1 MILSL
6 VWSVAAPY
14 GAVFAFEE
22 RAGEPEIV
30 EANPPMAEDVAPVAE
45 QPAALAVPAEENSP
59 AIAVV
64 TEAPPATVTPSL
76 KSVSAAVTTL
86 PSPIVPT
93 GPVVISAF
101 EFRQEHGFEF
111 VELRNFDDDYAD
123 VNDMSVR
130 LLYSTLSTDYECE
143 IPLHGYMRSNSYVTY
158 VQSSLAATNP
168 GAYTMDGCPTPAA
181 GSLFDKEIQ
190 VYRGDQLVESVRIAE
205 SDMGG
210 QTIKQW
216 ERKGFTASALKGI
229 ISDDFKTSTRAAYTS
244 TFYEPPMAPTLQF
257 LEIFP
262 RALACSSAS
271 SLPTCQPY
279 VKVKN
284 IGSDEIDLSEFRL
297 RNGSLTARSSSY
309 NTSTLTGKIAPGAFL
324 AITRDALG
332 KSLAINNE
340 DGATWLE
347 DAYGLY
353 TYPNTDTPY
362 ANAELVAQMG
372 RSWAYD
378 MTNGMWR
385 WGSPSPYSEQ
395 NEFPGP
401 EVPGK
406 GAVGDE
412 LKPCRDDQY
421 RSEET
426 NRCRAISTTSG
437 LTPCKEGQY
446 RSEETNRCRSIA
458 STAASVL
465 KPCGDDQFR
474 NPSTNR
480 CKKIASSEDPTDC
493 GEGRERNPATN
504 RCRNVTLSDVPAAAF
519 AVEPI
524 KDSATAF
531 VGWWALGGVA
541 TLALGYAG
549 WEWRREIAG
558 VARRA
563 TTFLRSRP

>member
-14 GAVFAFEE
+14 GAVFAFQEP
-22 RAGEPEIV
+22 AIEPETIK
-30 EANPPMAEDVAPVAE
+30 ANPPIEEDVSLIAE
-45 QPAALAVPAEENSP
+45 QPAAPDTTIEEKPLIVASAAESP
-59 AIAVV
+59 PVA
-64 TEAPPATVTPSL
+64 ATSPI
-76 KSVSAAVTTL
+76 KAVSAAVTTL

-93 GPVVISAF
+93 GPVVVSAF
-101 EFRQEHGFEF
+101 EFRQELGFEF
-111 VELRNFDDDYAD
+111 IELRNFDDDYAD
-123 VNDMSVR
+123 VGDMSVR

-143 IPLHGYMRSNSYVTY
+143 IPLNGYMRPNSYVTY

-168 GAYTMDGCPTPAA
+168 GAYIMEGCLTLAA

-190 VYRGDQLVESVRIAE
+190 VYRGDQLVESVRISE
-205 SDMGG
+205 SDMNG
-210 QTIKQW
+210 QLLKQW
-216 ERKGFTASALKGI
+216 ERKSFTASALKGI
-229 ISDDFKTSTRAAYTS
+229 LSDDFKASTRAAYTS
-244 TFYEPPMAPTLQF
+244 AFYEPPAAPTLQF

-262 RALACSSAS
+262 QPLACSSAS

-284 IGSDEIDLSEFRL
+284 IGFDEIDLSEFRL
-297 RNGSLTARSSSY
+297 RNGALTARSSSY
-309 NTSTLTGKIAPGAFL
+309 NTSTLTGKIVPGAFL
-324 AITRDALG
+324 VITRDALG
-332 KSLAINNE
+332 GNLAINDE

-347 DAYGLY
+347 DAHGLY

-362 ANAELVAQMG
+362 ADAELVAQLG

-378 MTNGMWR
+378 IANGMWK

-395 NEFPGP
+395 NKFPAP
-401 EVPGK
+401 EEPGR
-406 GAVGDE
+406 GVVSDG

-426 NRCRAISTTSG
+426 NRCRTVSTTSG

-474 NPSTNR
+474 NPTTNR
-480 CKKIASSEDPTDC
+480 CKKIASTEDPADC

-531 VGWWALGGVA
+531 VGWWALGGVV

-549 WEWRREIAG
+549 WEWRREVASI
-558 VARRA
+558 ARRA
-563 TTFLRSRP
+563 TAFIRPRP